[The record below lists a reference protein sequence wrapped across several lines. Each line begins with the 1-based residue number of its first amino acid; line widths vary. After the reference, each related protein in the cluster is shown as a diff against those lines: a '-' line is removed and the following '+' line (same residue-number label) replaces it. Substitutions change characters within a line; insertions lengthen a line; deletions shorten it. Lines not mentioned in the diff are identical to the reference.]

1 MNTPTRR
8 PLSLDGLRSFEA
20 VARRLSFSAAADEL
34 FVTQSAVSRQIKALE
49 SELGAPLFNRGTR
62 KVELTAAGQL
72 LRQAVLPALDGIDRA
87 VRQVRV
93 SQGRRAVSLSTF
105 ASFATLWL
113 LPRLAA
119 FQQQHPD
126 IDIRISATDLRV
138 DMDDPEVDVALR
150 YDAADAVPPEA
161 ERMFG
166 ELLTPVASP
175 WLQQQAASGQAP
187 PLHSPADLAGHALL
201 EEDDHLPSSQQI
213 GWRRWLAQ
221 QGLPGLTPRRWIYLN
236 YTHQQVQGAL
246 AGQGVALARMALV
259 HDQLARGELVEPF
272 GTAGRL
278 SAPLSYWLIPLP
290 GARLR
295 PELRAFI
302 AWVRGEAAVTRNAL
316 GLVPGPAEGD
326 GPASP
331 PTSHAPDASA

>member
-1 MNTPTRR
+1 MNQPSRR
-8 PLSLDGLRSFEA
+8 PLSLDGLRAFEA

-34 FVTQSAVSRQIKALE
+34 YLTQSAVSRQIKALE
-49 SELGAPLFNRGTR
+49 TEVGAVLFNRGTR
-62 KVELTAAGQL
+62 KVELTAAGIL
-72 LRQAVLPALDGIDRA
+72 LRQAVLPALDAIDRS
-87 VRQVRV
+87 VRQIRV
-93 SQGRRAVSLSTF
+93 AQGRRAVSVSTF

-113 LPRLAA
+113 LPRLAG

-150 YDAADAVPPEA
+150 YDAASAVPPGS

-166 ELLTPVASP
+166 EVLTPAASP
-175 WLQQQAASGQAP
+175 WLVQQAGQGQAP
-187 PLHSPADLAGHALL
+187 PLRRPGDLAGHALL
-201 EEDDHLPSSQQI
+201 EEDDHHPSAANLS
-213 GWRRWLAQ
+213 WRRWLAL
-221 QGLPGLTPRRWIYLN
+221 QGQAGLTPRRWIYLN

-259 HDQLARGELVEPF
+259 HDQIARGELVEPF
-272 GTAGRL
+272 GAAGRVAAP
-278 SAPLSYWLIPLP
+278 SAYWLIALP

-302 AWVRGEAAVTRNAL
+302 AWVRSEAAATCSAL
-316 GLVPGPAEGD
+316 GETPGI
-326 GPASP
+326 
-331 PTSHAPDASA
+331 DASDASQ